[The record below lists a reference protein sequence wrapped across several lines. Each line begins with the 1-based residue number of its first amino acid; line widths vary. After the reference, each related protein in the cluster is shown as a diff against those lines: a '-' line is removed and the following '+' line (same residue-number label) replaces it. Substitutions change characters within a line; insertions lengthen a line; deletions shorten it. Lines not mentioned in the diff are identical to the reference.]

1 MKYEIKKIV
10 KNKVLIIL
18 FLATV
23 AVSIFVSLRHLSYN
37 EDDVKVYENPSSESY
52 KYKLDYYDS
61 VNEYR
66 EKVCRIADR
75 LKNSSDEYVAALN
88 SELKNSYQEQLSFV
102 TVFYTTFIAK
112 SMWNSS
118 DIGTLFFLV
127 FFLSFVA
134 QMFFSDV
141 STNMICLELHIRL
154 RKYFGIS

>member
-102 TVFYTTFIAK
+102 TVYCKVYVEQFGYRNTFFPCVLFK
-112 SMWNSS
+112 FC
-118 DIGTLFFLV
+118 GTDV
-127 FFLSFVA
+127 FFRC
-134 QMFFSDV
+134 
-141 STNMICLELHIRL
+141 I
-154 RKYFGIS
+154 Y